1 MLSFSLSLNVCVNF
15 NSFACSIHLSTFT
28 SKTDVFRSGPSFTLF
43 ASLICSCSFFMQ
55 MLFHEAFSFYST
67 MSTKWMIAWPKIYL
81 FQIIMLQS
89 ANLFGFLLSINCN
102 HISARIVTS
111 THSWRAFF
119 FSLNICNCTW
129 NMYGNLF
136 SVVFSIFAIH
146 QITPT
151 IECKVSVCASLFNS
165 IWICIFAIFD
175 CYAKCVFQWVCEGV
189 GEGKTGKSRIW
200 ITWEGSTWG
209 DAIVIAKVEMSELE
223 NNSQYSDAFV
233 SLVYF

>member
-1 MLSFSLSLNVCVNF
+1 MRRFHSIRLCQPNEWLHDQKYIFFKSRCLSRQTYLDFC
-15 NSFACSIHLSTFT
+15 CQSIATIFPH
-28 SKTDVFRSGPSFTLF
+28 
-43 ASLICSCSFFMQ
+43 ASSQ
-55 MLFHEAFSFYST
+55 VR
-67 MSTKWMIAWPKIYL
+67 IAEE
-81 FQIIMLQS
+81 
-89 ANLFGFLLSINCN
+89 
-102 HISARIVTS
+102 H
-111 THSWRAFF
+111 F